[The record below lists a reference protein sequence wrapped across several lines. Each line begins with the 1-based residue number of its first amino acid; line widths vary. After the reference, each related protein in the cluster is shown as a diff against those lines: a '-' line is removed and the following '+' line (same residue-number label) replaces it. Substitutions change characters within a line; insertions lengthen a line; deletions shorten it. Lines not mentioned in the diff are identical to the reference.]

1 MLRTARG
8 LLLAAF
14 LVAAPHP
21 AWGQGAGDRFGA
33 IVGGLVH
40 SDLGSFIN
48 TGGRWGATAGILLG
62 VNASWTSITA
72 EGNWIQKG
80 DESTSLS
87 YIEFPLT
94 IGAVGVLRDG
104 KTRGRLYSG
113 LGLGFQVGC
122 ESDTRDCDLAETTE
136 LTWPLGF
143 QFATVRG
150 TNSFIGV
157 DLRYSF
163 PLIEVY
169 DDLDAHNRPWQL
181 RVMFGRTL
189 GSSSR

>member
-1 MLRTARG
+1 M
-8 LLLAAF
+8 
-14 LVAAPHP
+14 
-21 AWGQGAGDRFGA
+21 
-33 IVGGLVH
+33 
-40 SDLGSFIN
+40 
-48 TGGRWGATAGILLG
+48 
-62 VNASWTSITA
+62 
-72 EGNWIQKG
+72 
-80 DESTSLS
+80 
-87 YIEFPLT
+87 
-94 IGAVGVLRDG
+94 LRDG

-122 ESDTRDCDLAETTE
+122 ESDTLDCDLAETTE